1 MPKNYSSTLSFLLL
15 CGLVYFTFSTFKP
28 QFVSHGD
35 VPENEFS
42 VDRALVHLKVISSKP
57 HSVGTAAHEEV
68 QDYLLKVLQD
78 MGLETQTQEAF
89 SYKPG
94 WGALSKAQNV
104 MARIKGTGDGKA
116 VLIFSHYDSAPH
128 TASYGASDAG
138 SGVVTVLESVRA
150 FLANGEKP
158 KNDIIILFTDA
169 EELGLNGASI
179 FAREHPWAKDVG
191 LALNFEARGSGGPS
205 NMIVETNGGNS
216 KLIKAFA
223 KANPQNP
230 YANSLA
236 YSIYKI
242 LPNDTDSTVMREF
255 ADIDGFFFAF
265 LSDHFDY
272 HTAMDTYKRLDRSS
286 LKQQGQY
293 LMPLLAYFANT
304 DLNLKSDVDYV
315 YLNMPIIKM
324 MYYPFSW
331 IWPMLILAILGFVA
345 LVLYGLVKR
354 KLSVK
359 SIGFGFLPL
368 LLSLIASTGVTY
380 LSYKLILIAYPA
392 FADILQGFP
401 YNGYN
406 YITAFVALSLAI
418 TFFFYHK
425 FYKPVQAASLS
436 IAPIFL
442 WLVIATLCAIYLPGA
457 SFFIIPLYFVMA
469 AVFLLLKLEKVN
481 LFWLC
486 LLCAPAI
493 FIVSG
498 FIQQFPIGL
507 GLVMVPASAL
517 LTVLLFG
524 LLLPVLGHYG
534 ILKVRLSVL
543 FLIIAII
550 SLVGAHLNSYFTP
563 EQPFPTSLNYVY
575 DVDTKKAVWATYN
588 QYPDAWIKNIMG
600 ENMQEASN
608 LIQAAGAGKYNTN
621 FTYAAEAPRKPVA
634 QSSIYVSTNFVENG
648 VRHVHFVV
656 YPQREIN
663 DMILLNPAGTPFQQL
678 QFNGQNVELQPGK
691 PYLFADRKS
700 DYLLNYRVADRE
712 PLDVQLQLPADVPLT
727 FTLYDLSYDLL
738 QNSLLNVPPRPKNSI
753 PMPFV
758 NTDAIVTKQTI
769 NLFNPHK
776 TNSNE

>member
-1 MPKNYSSTLSFLLL
+1 MPKNYASTLSFLLL

-35 VPENEFS
+35 IPENEFS
-42 VDRALVHLKVISSKP
+42 VDRALSHLKVISAKP

-68 QDYLLKVLQD
+68 QNYLLKALQD
-78 MGLETQTQEAF
+78 MGLETQTQEDFA
-89 SYKPG
+89 YKPG
-94 WGALSKAQNV
+94 WGALSKAQNI

-150 FLANGEKP
+150 FLARGEKP

-169 EELGLNGASI
+169 EELGLNGASV
-179 FAREHPWAKDVG
+179 FAKEHPWAKNVG
-191 LALNFEARGSGGPS
+191 VALNFEARGSGGPS

-223 KANPQNP
+223 KANPKNP

-286 LKQQGQY
+286 LAQQGQY
-293 LMPLLAYFANT
+293 LMPLLTYFASA

-331 IWPMLILAILGFVA
+331 IWPMLILAIVLFISVI
-345 LVLYGLVKR
+345 LYGRVRR
-354 KLSVK
+354 KLSIK
-359 SIGFGFLPL
+359 AIARGFFPL
-368 LLSLIASTGVTY
+368 LLSLAASTGTAY
-380 LSYKLILIAYPA
+380 LGYTLIMIAYPE

-401 YNGYN
+401 YTGYS

-418 TFFFYHK
+418 TFFIYYK
-425 FYKPVQAASLS
+425 FYKPVQAASLT

-442 WLVIATLCAIYLPGA
+442 WLVIGILCAIYLPGA
-457 SFFIIPLYFVMA
+457 SFFIVPVYFILG
-469 AVFLLLKLEKVN
+469 AVFLLLKNEKVN

-507 GLVMVPASAL
+507 GLVMLPASAL

-524 LLLPVLGHYG
+524 LLLPVIGHYG
-534 ILKVRLSVL
+534 VLKGRLSLL
-543 FLIIAII
+543 FLIITII
-550 SLVGAHLNSYFTP
+550 SLVGAHLNSYFSA

-588 QYPDAWIKNIMG
+588 KSPDSWIKNVMG
-600 ENMQEASN
+600 ENMQKASK

-621 FTYAAEAPRKPVA
+621 FTYAAEAPRIPVA
-634 QSSIYVSTNFVENG
+634 QSSIYVSTNFIENG
-648 VRHVHFVV
+648 VRHVRFVV

-663 DMILLNPAGTPFQQL
+663 DMILLNPVVTPFQYL
-678 QFNGQNVELQPGK
+678 EFNGQEVKLQPGE
-691 PYLFADRKS
+691 PYLFPNRKS
-700 DYLLNYRVADRE
+700 DYLLSYRVADRE
-712 PLDVQLQLPADVPLT
+712 PLDVKLELPADAPLN

-738 QNSLLNVPPRPKNSI
+738 ENTLYNIPARPKNSI

-769 NLFNPHK
+769 MLYNPEK
-776 TNSNE
+776 STSNE